1 MKVFQEYLDAC
12 AVNYEDAID
21 EVLEIVYKHVN
32 EDTFLK
38 IQTEVRSTLLN

>member
-1 MKVFQEYLDAC
+1 MKVFQEYLDA
-12 AVNYEDAID
+12 YEDAVD
-21 EVLEIVYKHVN
+21 EVLEIVYKYVN